1 MQQRKEG
8 LNHNMPY
15 FVFMFVCLLCEGEGG
30 GGGDR
35 DFTLGG
41 SQSTSFGKRCLPFDL
56 FLHSVLTKMNPQSPK
71 NVFHTINCT
80 FKGFFS
86 LKGFTLLIRLYVTPH
101 TCYSSSPVVPLF
113 QPFLNIQLFLPNSV
127 LAKQYLVYLKLR
139 QHLVTFWSW
148 KSTSFCADAP
158 LVQLIIW
165 QRTQVAM
172 IPENYACLF
181 IGKFYFVRPSLV
193 TVI

>member
-56 FLHSVLTKMNPQSPK
+56 FLHSILTKMNP
-71 NVFHTINCT
+71 
-80 FKGFFS
+80 
-86 LKGFTLLIRLYVTPH
+86 
-101 TCYSSSPVVPLF
+101 
-113 QPFLNIQLFLPNSV
+113 
-127 LAKQYLVYLKLR
+127 
-139 QHLVTFWSW
+139 
-148 KSTSFCADAP
+148 
-158 LVQLIIW
+158 
-165 QRTQVAM
+165 
-172 IPENYACLF
+172 
-181 IGKFYFVRPSLV
+181 
-193 TVI
+193 